1 MFIIY
6 NYTCTLHR
14 KDKSRPSFA
23 IGLIRQKNFDISVL
37 SSKAIWL
44 LSDARLIKSIGLST
58 YTLNAYKCHKG
69 NLKKILE
76 KNSENDFI
84 FVPAFYLIVCLMKA
98 SKNFEKI
105 AILKILE
112 LVSF

>member
-1 MFIIY
+1 MFIAADNYYEKFYCIEDSIYILHKKANCYAKNDMFIIY

-44 LSDARLIKSIGLST
+44 QNVQNQIVIFDKSPST
-58 YTLNAYKCHKG
+58 FDTWFGVY
-69 NLKKILE
+69 IL
-76 KNSENDFI
+76 
-84 FVPAFYLIVCLMKA
+84 
-98 SKNFEKI
+98 
-105 AILKILE
+105 
-112 LVSF
+112 